1 MAAVKQKVLPPSS
14 GLQAV
19 GPSKCCK
26 WLGWECCS
34 SILVGYIE
42 YGQSEPQKE
51 MGDTTLPHGSAWQH
65 PLQPS
70 YINKTH
76 LHPDH
81 VNVYL
86 DVIP

>member
-1 MAAVKQKVLPPSS
+1 M
-14 GLQAV
+14 
-19 GPSKCCK
+19 
-26 WLGWECCS
+26 
-34 SILVGYIE
+34 E

-51 MGDTTLPHGSAWQH
+51 MGDTTFPHGSAWQH

-76 LHPDH
+76 PHPDH
-81 VNVYL
+81 FNVYW